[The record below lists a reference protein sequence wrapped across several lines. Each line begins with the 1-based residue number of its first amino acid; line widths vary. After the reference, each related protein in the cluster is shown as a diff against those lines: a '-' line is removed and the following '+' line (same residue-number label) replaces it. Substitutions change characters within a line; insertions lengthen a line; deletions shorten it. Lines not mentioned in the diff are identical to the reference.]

1 MHLSK
6 NHLNWDH
13 LAVIAFE
20 LHQDILNVQ
29 IYNTLH
35 YITLTMDSGFVIS
48 SLYNHTLRGLEVMCL
63 FDWSVPVR

>member
-29 IYNTLH
+29 IYITLH
-35 YITLTMDSGFVIS
+35 YID
-48 SLYNHTLRGLEVMCL
+48 HGLWFRHIKPLQSYSE
-63 FDWSVPVR
+63 RT